1 MPSRLFQDLAQSQLE
16 LLASALRIE
25 GAGPMPPSISTS
37 KVRTIALYLPQENS
51 LTGQLEFLPAV
62 LYPNPQSDR
71 VFIASEA
78 DSGVAPTIPRTLTSL
93 PGFSH
98 ARSLLPGYPMV
109 QSSSEAAIGLVEEVL
124 CAIGDTGACALSVP
138 LFAGSR
144 TAGVLLVYPH
154 TSYERVWTASDRGQV
169 ARAAKTLSLAL
180 TMDEERAVSE
190 QRQQVFADALSDRLH
205 QVKNP
210 LQALR
215 TYGKLLQ
222 QRLADDN
229 DDDTANGSLR
239 GGTTRKLLELA
250 DHLLVQG
257 ERLSAR
263 LLPVDTLIDQYA
275 ERSRQL
281 PPAMLPSSSTPSG
294 SRWTTPLLPYQNED
308 PGGAR
313 QRLSRKTNS
322 VLTAP
327 APNPVANTQSDPISA
342 TSVLGDFD
350 CEMTFVADVLAP
362 TLDSFRAIAMD
373 REISFEVVEDASDL
387 PGVKANADALQEAV
401 SNVIDNAFKYV
412 QLVKDGSGL
421 VANPNPWVRVRVT
434 PNQGQEVGVTILVE
448 DNGRGIPTDAR
459 EAVFKR
465 GYRDATTRSVGG
477 SGLGLPIARD
487 LVQKMGGRLTVVD
500 ASHVTRA
507 LDGALVQVQLFRN
520 PPS

>member
-16 LLASALRIE
+16 LLASALRFE

-37 KVRTIALYLPQENS
+37 KVRSIALYLPQENS
-51 LTGQLEFLPAV
+51 ITGQLEFLPAV

-71 VFIASEA
+71 VFIASGA

-109 QSSSEAAIGLVEEVL
+109 HSSSEAAIGMVEEVL
-124 CAIGDTGACALSVP
+124 CAIDNTGACALSVP

-154 TSYERVWTASDRGQV
+154 TTYERVWTSADRDQV

-190 QRQQVFADALSDRLH
+190 QQQQVFADALSDRLH

-229 DDDTANGSLR
+229 DDDAANGSLR

-275 ERSRQL
+275 ERSRLL
-281 PPAMLPSSSTPSG
+281 PPAVMPSSSPPSG

-308 PGGAR
+308 PRGGR
-313 QRLSRKTNS
+313 QGTSRKTNS
-322 VLTAP
+322 VLTSP
-327 APNPVANTQSDPISA
+327 PPPVTATHSDAVAA

-362 TLDSFRAIAMD
+362 TLDSFRAISMD
-373 REISFEVVEDASDL
+373 QQISFEVMEDASDL

-412 QLVKDGSGL
+412 QLAKDGSGL
-421 VANPNPWVRVRVT
+421 SANPNPWVRVRVT

-448 DNGRGIPTDAR
+448 DNGRGVPADAR

-465 GYRDATTRSVGG
+465 GYRNANTRSVGG

-487 LVQKMGGRLTVVD
+487 LVQKMGGTLTVVD
-500 ASHVTRA
+500 ASDVKSA
-507 LDGALVQVQLFRN
+507 LDGALIQVQLFRS